1 MKKQLNYNRADRIAA
16 KVQTLVAEILRDKYA
31 ELGMTLTG
39 AESHGGLQFVRLYY
53 QSNQSS
59 VEMGHPLEKKLKDIT
74 PAIRRELS
82 ARIDQKYTPD
92 IRFVYDDTLEKSMR
106 IEKLLANL

>member
-1 MKKQLNYNRADRIAA
+1 MKKQMNYNRADRIAA

-31 ELGMTLTG
+31 ELGITLTG

-53 QSNQSS
+53 QSGQSS
-59 VEMGHPLEKKLKDIT
+59 ESLDKKLKDIT
-74 PAIRRELS
+74 PSVRRELS

-106 IEKLLANL
+106 IEKLLANI